1 MNINEIA
8 ELAGVSR
15 ATVSRY
21 LNGGYVSAEKKER
34 IRQVVQETGYKPSA
48 QAQMLRTKKTQLI
61 GVIIPKINSESIGQM
76 VSGISEVL
84 SREGFQLLLANTDN
98 DEREELKYLRLFAE
112 NHVDGIILIGTIFT
126 KEHLALLKDIK
137 VPVVVLG
144 QRLPGYSSVYYD
156 DYEAAKELTERLL
169 DTEKP
174 IGYIG
179 VTQKDEAAG
188 EARHSGFLAALEER
202 GVAIRKE
209 AKLESPFTM
218 EGGYEAMRE
227 LYQSLPNIGA
237 VFCATDNIAIGAM
250 TYLYEIGKRVPQ
262 DVSLTGIG
270 DSTIAKVVR
279 PKLTTVHYHY
289 RTSGIEAAN
298 MLMEILQSGKA
309 VRKELKMGYDVID
322 RESVQNS

>member
-48 QAQMLRTKKTQLI
+48 QAQMLRTKKT
-61 GVIIPKINSESIGQM
+61 
-76 VSGISEVL
+76 
-84 SREGFQLLLANTDN
+84 
-98 DEREELKYLRLFAE
+98 RLFAE

-126 KEHLALLKDIK
+126 KEHQALLKEIK
-137 VPVVVLG
+137 VPVVMLG
-144 QRLPGYSSVYYD
+144 QRLSGYSSVYYD

-169 DTEKP
+169 DTGKP
-174 IGYIG
+174 MGCIG

-188 EARHSGFLAALEER
+188 AARYRGFLAALEER
-202 GVAIRKE
+202 GVAIRKD
-209 AKLESPFTM
+209 AVLESPFTM
-218 EGGYEAMRE
+218 EGGYQAMRE
-227 LYQSLPNIGA
+227 LYQNWPDTGA

-250 TYLYEIGKRVPQ
+250 TYLHDIGKRVPQ

-270 DSTIAKVVR
+270 DSAMAKAVR

-298 MLMEILQSGKA
+298 MLMETLQSGKA
-309 VRKELKMGYDVID
+309 VRKELKMGYDVIN
-322 RESVQNS
+322 REYGKP

>member
-48 QAQMLRTKKTQLI
+48 QAQMLRTKKTRLI
-61 GVIIPKINSESIGQM
+61 
-76 VSGISEVL
+76 
-84 SREGFQLLLANTDN
+84 
-98 DEREELKYLRLFAE
+98 AE

-126 KEHLALLKDIK
+126 KEHQALLKEIK
-137 VPVVVLG
+137 VPVVMLG
-144 QRLPGYSSVYYD
+144 QRLSGYSSVYYD

-169 DTEKP
+169 DTGKP
-174 IGYIG
+174 MGCIG

-188 EARHSGFLAALEER
+188 AARYRGFLAALEER
-202 GVAIRKE
+202 GVAIRKD
-209 AKLESPFTM
+209 AVLESPFTM
-218 EGGYEAMRE
+218 EGGYQAMRE
-227 LYQSLPNIGA
+227 LYQNWPDTGA

-250 TYLYEIGKRVPQ
+250 TYLHDIGKRVPQ

-270 DSTIAKVVR
+270 DSAIAKAVR

-298 MLMEILQSGKA
+298 MLMETLQSGKA
-309 VRKELKMGYDVID
+309 VRKELKMGYDVIN
-322 RESVQNS
+322 REYGKP

>member
-1 MNINEIA
+1 M
-8 ELAGVSR
+8 
-15 ATVSRY
+15 
-21 LNGGYVSAEKKER
+21 
-34 IRQVVQETGYKPSA
+34 
-48 QAQMLRTKKTQLI
+48 
-61 GVIIPKINSESIGQM
+61 
-76 VSGISEVL
+76 
-84 SREGFQLLLANTDN
+84 
-98 DEREELKYLRLFAE
+98 
-112 NHVDGIILIGTIFT
+112 
-126 KEHLALLKDIK
+126 LKDIK

-144 QRLPGYSSVYYD
+144 QRLSGYSSVYYD
-156 DYEAAKELTERLL
+156 DYEAARELTERLL

-298 MLMEILQSGKA
+298 MLMEILQSGKS